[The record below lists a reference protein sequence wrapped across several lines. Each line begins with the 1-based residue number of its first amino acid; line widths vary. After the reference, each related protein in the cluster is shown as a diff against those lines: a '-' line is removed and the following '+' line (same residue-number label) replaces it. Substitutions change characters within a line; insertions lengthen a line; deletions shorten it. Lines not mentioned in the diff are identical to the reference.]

1 MSRHSSPD
9 CITGFVNI
17 AKPADMTSQDAVS
30 IVRGALTRATGER
43 QKAGHLGTLD
53 PLAEGVLPIALGKA
67 ARLFDAL
74 AFKKK
79 HYTARFCFGKTTDT
93 LDRGGAVTRT
103 GDRIPDFSE
112 VQAAAKLFEGETEQV
127 PPAYSAKSVGGKRA
141 YELARKGLTP
151 ELPPKRVRIYSF
163 APVSRDGDEF
173 VFDIV
178 CGGGTYIRSL
188 ARDIAAALGTSAYMS
203 ALTRLSSGAF
213 SLDDA
218 VSPEEFKREPLA
230 HVLPVDFAL
239 SEFERSTVMGEQKT
253 RLLNG
258 VAVEAKE
265 GITAANSDGEK
276 VVVCD
281 EEGTILGLGEISD
294 GLLKLKTRL

>member
-17 AKPADMTSQDAVS
+17 AKPAGMTSQDAVS

-141 YELARKGLTP
+141 YELARKGLT
-151 ELPPKRVRIYSF
+151 
-163 APVSRDGDEF
+163 
-173 VFDIV
+173 DIV

-230 HVLPVDFAL
+230 HLLPVDFAL
-239 SEFERSTVMGEQKT
+239 GEFKRSTVVGEQKT